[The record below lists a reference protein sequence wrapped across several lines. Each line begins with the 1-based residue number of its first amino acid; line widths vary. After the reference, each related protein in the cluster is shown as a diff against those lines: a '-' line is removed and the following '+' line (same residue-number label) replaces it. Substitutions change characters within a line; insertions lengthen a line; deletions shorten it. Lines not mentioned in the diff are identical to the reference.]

1 MSCLVQGTGP
11 DQCGEKK
18 LERREVDWLP
28 IIVEGRLVN
37 RFVLLVERLFRVAG
51 ANAPQMQNQKLSDD
65 RRDPMVD
72 TSVLDV

>member
-1 MSCLVQGTGP
+1 MSCLVQDTGP

-18 LERREVDWLP
+18 LERREEDWLP
-28 IIVEGRLVN
+28 TIAEGRLVN
-37 RFVLLVERLFRVAG
+37 RFVLLAGRLFLVAG
-51 ANAPQMQNQKLSDD
+51 ANALLTQNQKLSDD